1 MEFFVFSNIQLPVTS
16 LFPVL
21 SEFNLDCKLENISNV
36 SLFSEIPGTVKNTT
50 LENCTCLLNIAAVNI
65 LDYFSYKLQ
74 VILKE
79 FLLTKLLLLLRRK
92 AAY

>member
-1 MEFFVFSNIQLPVTS
+1 MGLQIVRHDWATFTFTFKAAGSQQMEFFVFSNIQLPVTS

-50 LENCTCLLNIAAVNI
+50 LENWSLV
-65 LDYFSYKLQ
+65 F
-74 VILKE
+74 
-79 FLLTKLLLLLRRK
+79 
-92 AAY
+92 